1 MLDSIAALNASGEY
15 RPFEFDYYGGVS
27 ADYQRELEERYDFI
41 RFHGFVAQHQ
51 IGAIQ
56 RAADVLFLLGPDV
69 DKSTGHIPGKLFEYM
84 GALRPIAFL
93 GRPSDDVTRIL
104 TETQTGVCLPRGDVR
119 AIREALVK
127 LQSTASNAENV
138 IANLEPYI
146 RSNQVQQLLDLL
158 D

>member
-1 MLDSIAALNASGEY
+1 
-15 RPFEFDYYGGVS
+15 
-27 ADYQRELEERYDFI
+27 
-41 RFHGFVAQHQ
+41 
-51 IGAIQ
+51 
-56 RAADVLFLLGPDV
+56 
-69 DKSTGHIPGKLFEYM
+69 M

-127 LQSTASNAENV
+127 LQSTASHAENV